1 MDYSLYQLSW
11 IFVLCSFI
19 GWILSTSAAAV
30 REKKFVDVGFL
41 YGPYCPAYGFGA
53 VLFPI
58 VQSAHASPHDSSF
71 PSDIP
76 GHPLIP
82 AAALPADHDFCECVL
97 GIFARGRHG

>member
-1 MDYSLYQLSW
+1 MPCFLWQITKEGGFVMDYSLYQLSW

-53 VLFPI
+53 VLF
-58 VQSAHASPHDSSF
+58 
-71 PSDIP
+71 
-76 GHPLIP
+76 
-82 AAALPADHDFCECVL
+82 VL
-97 GIFARGRHG
+97 FLYELHNSLFFLFLGGVV